1 MTRNPDTGKWYATL
15 ESTFSFC
22 GFYDYND
29 ALGVGSSHSD
39 PETCR
44 LYKTP
49 LLVMVFTFVAKL
61 LKSTCTWITIYLLIE
76 IVVLVFICTI
86 LKVEPEVA
94 DVPVMPLLS
103 SPSPTIL
110 LRRRSLRWSRRHSPR
125 WPREARSLLFRSR
138 RSRVI
143 HEFAFCTMKCVCWY
157 LHCTSS
163 PQPIMIFRIVFHK
176 YKLETFPF
184 YADQESLLHSIIPL
198 LIHHSR

>member
-1 MTRNPDTGKWYATL
+1 MDPDTIASLKNVTIEMDSFMTRNPDTGKWYATL

-76 IVVLVFICTI
+76 IVVLVFICTGYWMVT
-86 LKVEPEVA
+86 LAKLSGKLA
-94 DVPVMPLLS
+94 VM
-103 SPSPTIL
+103 
-110 LRRRSLRWSRRHSPR
+110 
-125 WPREARSLLFRSR
+125 FRS
-138 RSRVI
+138 S
-143 HEFAFCTMKCVCWY
+143 AASG
-157 LHCTSS
+157 SS
-163 PQPIMIFRIVFHK
+163 MM
-176 YKLETFPF
+176 
-184 YADQESLLHSIIPL
+184 
-198 LIHHSR
+198 

>member
-1 MTRNPDTGKWYATL
+1 MDPDTIASLKNVTIEMDSFMTRNPDTGKWYATL

-49 LLVMVFTFVAKL
+49 LLVIVFTFVAKL

-86 LKVEPEVA
+86 LKVPQNET
-94 DVPVMPLLS
+94 PL
-103 SPSPTIL
+103 I
-110 LRRRSLRWSRRHSPR
+110 
-125 WPREARSLLFRSR
+125 
-138 RSRVI
+138 
-143 HEFAFCTMKCVCWY
+143 
-157 LHCTSS
+157 
-163 PQPIMIFRIVFHK
+163 
-176 YKLETFPF
+176 
-184 YADQESLLHSIIPL
+184 
-198 LIHHSR
+198 

>member
-1 MTRNPDTGKWYATL
+1 MDPDTIASLKNVTIEMDSFMTRNPDTGKWYATL

-103 SPSPTIL
+103 SP
-110 LRRRSLRWSRRHSPR
+110 
-125 WPREARSLLFRSR
+125 E
-138 RSRVI
+138 V
-143 HEFAFCTMKCVCWY
+143 K
-157 LHCTSS
+157 
-163 PQPIMIFRIVFHK
+163 PQPSDPPQAAQPAMVQ
-176 YKLETFPF
+176 TAQPAMVQGGAFP
-184 YADQESLLHSIIPL
+184 ALPVTAQSGHS
-198 LIHHSR
+198 